1 MNVIDSSGWIEY
13 FLDSPRADL
22 FAMAIEDLAKLL
34 VPVVSIFEVHKVLSR
49 KLPAGAVQS
58 CLDVMRQGRVLDLTD
73 RRAVA
78 AADIAVKHKLTMADA
93 VIYSMAREFE
103 GMLWTQDVD
112 YKGLA
117 GVRYFEKPQI

>member
-1 MNVIDSSGWIEY
+1 
-13 FLDSPRADL
+13 
-22 FAMAIEDLAKLL
+22 
-34 VPVVSIFEVHKVLSR
+34 
-49 KLPAGAVQS
+49 
-58 CLDVMRQGRVLDLTD
+58 
-73 RRAVA
+73 
-78 AADIAVKHKLTMADA
+78 MADA

>member
-1 MNVIDSSGWIEY
+1 MNVVDSSGWIE
-13 FLDSPRADL
+13 FFTAGASGLL
-22 FAMAIEDLAKLL
+22 FKPVIEQRDQLL
-34 VPVVSIFEVHKVLSR
+34 VPAINIYEVYKILSR

-73 RRAVA
+73 KRAVA
-78 AADIAVKHKLTMADA
+78 AADIAAKHKLAMADA
-93 VIYSMAREFE
+93 VIYSMAREFD
-103 GMLWTQDVD
+103 GTLWTQDVD